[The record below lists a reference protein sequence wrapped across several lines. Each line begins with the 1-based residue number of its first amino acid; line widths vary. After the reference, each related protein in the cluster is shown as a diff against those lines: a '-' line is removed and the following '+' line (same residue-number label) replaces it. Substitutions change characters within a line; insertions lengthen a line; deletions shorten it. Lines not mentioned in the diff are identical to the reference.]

1 MGFRIE
7 GNNAVKIDDLVG
19 LAQAAWDAA
28 TAEVAE
34 VAKVPKVGAGRLV
47 GYGTIL
53 LPDAAAARNRLERA
67 ATELSGAQGE
77 LREVMNRARKD
88 PGGSEE
94 LREQTAKVEDQTAA
108 LRGLRSVYLSK
119 YGKPRGE
126 S

>member
-1 MGFRIE
+1 MGFEIK
-7 GNNAVKIDDLVG
+7 GDNAVKIDDLSE

-34 VAKVPKVGAGRLV
+34 VGKVPKVGPGRLV

-53 LPDAAAARNRLERA
+53 LPDAATARNRLDRA
-67 ATELSGAQGE
+67 ATELTAAQGE
-77 LREVMNRARKD
+77 LREIMNRARKG

-108 LRGLRSVYLSK
+108 LRGLRSAYRSK
-119 YGKPRGE
+119 YAKSR
-126 S
+126 